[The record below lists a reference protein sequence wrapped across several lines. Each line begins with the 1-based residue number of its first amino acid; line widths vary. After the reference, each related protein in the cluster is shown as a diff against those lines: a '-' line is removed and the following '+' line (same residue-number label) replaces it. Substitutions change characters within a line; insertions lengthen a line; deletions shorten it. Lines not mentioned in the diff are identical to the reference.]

1 MNFLKLQLKVLTM
14 NILYVLVEFWG
25 VLRRKSKLEN
35 PQKICVLFLR
45 NLGIGDLV
53 MLSPSIQALKD
64 VFPQA
69 EIDLVFWS
77 DSVINFQGIR
87 TISLSEFKSNGI
99 KYDLIIS
106 PTLNSR
112 HLKFINRA
120 AHWFG
125 YFAKPKLQ
133 ANFSINKYSYQIVKE
148 HYLWRGIYLIKA
160 LNKERGDL
168 LEKQA
173 LSKDVIYP
181 ELLAERPSYFGGL
194 ENEKYLVVAPVSKF
208 EDRQWPLKRFSQI
221 IQKLAMER
229 KITKVV
235 LLGDSSDRDRSFT
248 NLLISDLL
256 GNNQVFWKDVIVDVV
271 GKNKLSETIFL
282 IKNSYLFIG
291 LDSAPAHF
299 AYLVAKKVLAIFIT
313 VNPLLRLPLMKPFG
327 SIKCLC
333 PTDYD
338 FVKYYSGL
346 MPADVKKVAKYI
358 DSVTSERAMSEI
370 NNLINEIS

>member
-1 MNFLKLQLKVLTM
+1 M

-25 VLRRKSKLEN
+25 VLKRKSKLEN

-133 ANFSINKYSYQIVKE
+133 ANFLMEKYSYDLRKE

-160 LNKERGDL
+160 LDKEKGDL
-168 LEKQA
+168 LERQA
-173 LSKDVIYP
+173 LSREMIYP
-181 ELLAERPSYFGGL
+181 ELLAERPGYFDNL
-194 ENEKYLVVAPVSKF
+194 ENEKCLVVAPASKF

-229 KITKVV
+229 KITKVI
-235 LLGDSSDRDRSFT
+235 LLGDNSEHDRSFT

-256 GNNQVFWKDVIVDVV
+256 GNNQIFWKDVIVDVV
-271 GKNKLSETIFL
+271 GKNKLSETVFL

-291 LDSAPAHF
+291 LDSAPAHL
-299 AYLVAKKVLAIFIT
+299 AYLVAKRVLAIFIT
-313 VNPLLRLPLMKPFG
+313 VNPLFRLPLMRSFS

-333 PTDYD
+333 PTDHD

-346 MPADVKKVAKYI
+346 ISVGAKKTIKYANSI
-358 DSVTSERAMSEI
+358 TAERALKEIEVLFSET
-370 NNLINEIS
+370 L

>member
-1 MNFLKLQLKVLTM
+1 M
-14 NILYVLVEFWG
+14 NILYVLVKLLGF
-25 VLRRKSKLEN
+25 LRRKSDMGS

-53 MLSPSIQALKD
+53 MLSPAIQTIAD
-64 VFPQA
+64 VFLQA

-77 DSVINFQGIR
+77 DSVINFKNIK
-87 TISLSEFKSNGI
+87 TISLAEFKHNKI

-106 PTLNSR
+106 PTLNLR
-112 HLKFINRA
+112 HLRFINRA
-120 AHWFG
+120 SHWFG

-133 ANFSINKYSYQIVKE
+133 ANFLIEKYSYQITGE
-148 HYLWRGIYLIKA
+148 HYLWRGIHLIKG
-160 LNKERGDL
+160 LNKEVGEL

-173 LSKDVIYP
+173 LAKEVVYP
-181 ELLAERPSYFGGL
+181 DLIMERPSYFDHL

-208 EDRQWPLKRFSQI
+208 DDRQWPLRNFSQV

-235 LLGDSSDRDRSFT
+235 LLGDKSEHDRVFT
-248 NLLISDLL
+248 NLLISNLL
-256 GNNQVFWKDVIVDVV
+256 GNNQVFWKDVLIDVA

-299 AYLVAKKVLAIFIT
+299 AYLIAKRVLAIFIT
-313 VNPLLRLPLMKPFG
+313 VNPLLRLPLIKSTG
-327 SIKCLC
+327 LIKCLC
-333 PTDYD
+333 PTNAD
-338 FVKYYSGL
+338 FTKYYSGL
-346 MPADVKKVAKYI
+346 MPANAKKMIKYASSI
-358 DSVTSERAMSEI
+358 TIERATSEI

>member
-1 MNFLKLQLKVLTM
+1 M

-25 VLRRKSKLEN
+25 VLKRKSKLEN

-77 DSVINFQGIR
+77 EPIINFQGIR
-87 TISLSEFKSNGI
+87 TLSLSEFKANGI

-120 AHWFG
+120 THWFG

-133 ANFSINKYSYQIVKE
+133 ANFLMEKYSYDLRKE

-160 LNKERGDL
+160 LDKEKGDL
-168 LEKQA
+168 LERQA
-173 LSKDVIYP
+173 LSREMIYP
-181 ELLAERPSYFGGL
+181 ELLAERPGYFDNL
-194 ENEKYLVVAPVSKF
+194 ENEKCLVVAPASKF
-208 EDRQWPLKRFSQI
+208 EDRQWSLKNFSKV
-221 IQKLAMER
+221 IQYLAMER
-229 KITKVV
+229 KITKVI
-235 LLGDSSDRDRSFT
+235 LLGDNSEHDRSFT

-256 GNNQVFWKDVIVDVV
+256 GNNQIFWKDVIVDVV
-271 GKNKLSETIFL
+271 GKNKLSETVFL

-291 LDSAPAHF
+291 LDSAPAHI
-299 AYLVAKKVLAIFIT
+299 AYLTASRVLSIF
-313 VNPLLRLPLMKPFG
+313 VNADPLMMLPLTKMPGLVKQVFPLG
-327 SIKCLC
+327 SNFAIA
-333 PTDYD
+333 
-338 FVKYYSGL
+338 SGL
-346 MPADVKKVAKYI
+346 ISPDLKKSQKLANSIMV
-358 DSVTSERAMSEI
+358 ERVLEEI
-370 NNLINEIS
+370 NKFFN

>member
-1 MNFLKLQLKVLTM
+1 MNFLKLQLKLLAM

-53 MLSPSIQALKD
+53 MLSPAIQALKD

-77 DSVINFQGIR
+77 ESIINFQGIR
-87 TISLSEFKSNGI
+87 TISLSEFKTNGI

-112 HLKFINRA
+112 HLEFINRA
-120 AHWFG
+120 THWFG

-133 ANFSINKYSYQIVKE
+133 ANFPINKYSYQIIKE

-160 LNKERGDL
+160 LDKEKGDL

-173 LSKDVIYP
+173 SNKDVIYP
-181 ELLAERPSYFGGL
+181 ELLVERPNYFGSL

-208 EDRQWPLKRFSQI
+208 EDRQWPLKNFSQI

-235 LLGDSSDRDRSFT
+235 LLGDNSEHDRSFT

-256 GNNQVFWKDVIVDVV
+256 GNNQIFWKDIIVDVV

-291 LDSAPAHF
+291 LDSAPAHL

-313 VNPLLRLPLMKPFG
+313 VNPLLRLPLAKPVG

-333 PTDYD
+333 PTDHD

-346 MPADVKKVAKYI
+346 IPVGAQKAMKYAHSI
-358 DSVTSERAMSEI
+358 TVERVLKEIEILFSET
-370 NNLINEIS
+370 L